1 MAHHALSAVMVDFV
15 HPTAPS
21 LIGSVETSTDTVAPC
36 LLGRM
41 AATLGID
48 APDRVLPP
56 LWHWMLFQTWVPR
69 ARIGADGHPQRGG
82 FLPALPEL
90 PRRMWAGSRLT
101 YAGDLQA
108 GDDVTRTSTITAITE
123 REGRSGRLVFVTVRH
138 EIARGGA
145 VVITEEQDLVYRDAA
160 SSPAPSAPAGPIPDG
175 VVVKP
180 DEVMLFRYSA
190 LTGNGHRIHYD
201 APYATRAEQYPGLVV
216 HGPLIATLLC
226 TLLQSRPDTLIIR
239 AQKPA
244 FAGQELHLVRQ
255 PHLLQAFNNRGE
267 PCMSVKAD

>member
-1 MAHHALSAVMVDFV
+1 VTS
-15 HPTAPS
+15 PGT
-21 LIGSVETSTDTVAPC
+21 IGAAETNTDTVWPC

-41 AATLGID
+41 AATLGCD
-48 APDRVLPP
+48 AQDRVLPP

-101 YAGDLQA
+101 YAGDLHA
-108 GDDVTRTSTITAITE
+108 GDHVTRTSTITAITE

-138 EIARGGA
+138 EIASGAA
-145 VVITEEQDLVYRDAA
+145 VVITEEQDLVYRAVSPTPVA
-160 SSPAPSAPAGPIPDG
+160 STPAGPIPDA

-201 APYATRAEQYPGLVV
+201 APYATGAEQYPALVV
-216 HGPLIATLLC
+216 HGPLVATLLC
-226 TLLQSRPDTLIIR
+226 TLLQGAPRTLTIR

-244 FAGQELHLVRQ
+244 FVGEELHLVRQ
-255 PHLLQAFNNRGE
+255 PELLQAFNNRGE
-267 PCMSVKAD
+267 PCMSVTAD